1 MTTMIDVRLSFELE
15 RDGLD
20 ALHGTLSGVDNEL
33 VLQVDD
39 AGAFAGRDDAP
50 AINAVAAA
58 LAQRGISVRI
68 EEKGRHLVSIGAVRA
83 PWWQRRLTGSRHV
96 RVSSLRGAWTS
107 ARARA
112 TSPDPVLP
120 TAAMLPPTTLWP
132 PVPTLLRRPRSRPT
146 TTHDPARGGGARLV
160 LTKQQYWPGE
170 QQRVVWLSDGMTI
183 GSGSEC
189 DVRLPDL
196 EQVHAVIRHDE
207 EDEWVIRALAG
218 VTRVHGVAVVSQIL
232 RTGARVDL
240 GPHTFG
246 YFREEHADH
255 GRPYGGRI
263 GGELG
268 HQRTQ
273 PSRPGVTHDW

>member
-1 MTTMIDVRLSFELE
+1 MTTVIDVQLSFELE
-15 RDGLD
+15 RDGLE
-20 ALHGTLSGVDNEL
+20 ALHGTLAGADNNL

-39 AGAFAGRDDAP
+39 AGVFAGRDDAP

-58 LAQRGISVRI
+58 LAERGISVRI

-83 PWWQRRLTGSRHV
+83 PWWQRRFTGSRHI

-112 TSPDPVLP
+112 TGPEAVLP
-120 TAAMLPPTTLWP
+120 TVAMLPPPTMWP
-132 PVPTLLRRPRSRPT
+132 PAPTLLRRPRSRPT

-160 LTKQQYWPGE
+160 LTKEQYWPGE
-170 QQRVVWLSDGMTI
+170 QQRVFWLFDGMTI
-183 GSGSEC
+183 GSSPGC

-196 EQVHAVIRHDE
+196 EPMHAVVRHDDQ
-207 EDEWVIRALAG
+207 DEWVVRALAG

-232 RTGARVDL
+232 RTGARVDI
-240 GPHTFG
+240 GPHTLG
-246 YFREEHADH
+246 YFRVEHADH

-268 HQRTQ
+268 HQRPQ
-273 PSRPGVTHDW
+273 PPRS